1 MKRSFRMLLGA
12 MNAVDLPSVVIRD
25 TPRITL
31 EADTNVYVEN
41 HGGICSF
48 SQEEITVFTAM
59 ELLYIEGADLKIEQM
74 DRDRIRIRGKIR
86 SVGYRREKT

>member
-1 MKRSFRMLLGA
+1 MKRSVRMLLEA

-25 TPRITL
+25 KPRITL

-48 SQEEITVFTAM
+48 TQEEITVYTSM
-59 ELLYIEGADLKIEQM
+59 GLLYIEGTDLKIEQM
-74 DRDRIRIRGKIR
+74 DRDRIRIRGKI
-86 SVGYRREKT
+86 GAEGHRREK